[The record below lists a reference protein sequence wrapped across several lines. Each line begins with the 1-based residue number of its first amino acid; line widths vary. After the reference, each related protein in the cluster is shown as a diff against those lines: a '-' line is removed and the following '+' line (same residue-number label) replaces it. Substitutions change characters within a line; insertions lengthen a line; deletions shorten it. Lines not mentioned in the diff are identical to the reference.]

1 LLKAASNISL
11 RVHLHRSHGGFLAKH
26 LSGKH
31 QSGANENLTEKP
43 VEPSGAPKSPGRRR
57 FIAGLGAATA
67 AASTGVLAPLVA
79 ASSASARETP
89 DLATQSDFGA
99 ARSRNGLPAGVTH
112 DRLVQAFSIRVGEA
126 TQDALVGPAV
136 NVNNGDPARYLDQGG
151 TYTKGLPHD
160 DFGRV
165 DLQAFATFTDALNSG
180 EFSDFQKIVVGGT
193 RTLNGPQGGL
203 AFNLEA
209 LDNVQFGQPQ
219 VPPAPKTASDQNAT
233 ELLEH
238 YWASLLRDVAFTDY
252 SSSGLAVAAA
262 VELGSQPT
270 YFGPR
275 SGGKVTPNL
284 LFRGAFPG
292 EALGPYISQ
301 FFIKP
306 TALGAQPMS
315 QQMTSYQPDIDYMY
329 SFGDWLTVQDGNV
342 TGLKNQIDP
351 QLRYMRN
358 GRDLSAFTHVDVLYQ
373 AYFTALLV
381 LGTIGAP
388 VNPGN
393 PYVGSKTE
401 NGFGTFGAPDFAG
414 TLTEVATK
422 ALNAVWYQKWFVH
435 LRPRPEAIGGIV
447 HLIMTGQS
455 NKTDVTLSNVIL
467 SSIGL
472 QQSFLKYGTWLLSQ
486 AFPEGSPTHP
496 SYPTGHGVV
505 GGACITV
512 LKFFFDGNFVI
523 PNPKVPSDDGLS
535 LLDYTGADAG
545 QLTVNGE
552 LNKLGHNVSFGHGI
566 HAGIHWRS
574 DTDTSLLLGEA
585 VALSCLKDRART
597 YNEPF
602 TVHLTKFDGTTATI
616 SNRGNP

>member
-1 LLKAASNISL
+1 MASDE
-11 RVHLHRSHGGFLAKH
+11 RQTGTYAT
-26 LSGKH
+26 LSDKTLE
-31 QSGANENLTEKP
+31 S
-43 VEPSGAPKSPGRRR
+43 SGAPKSPGRRR

-67 AASTGVLAPLVA
+67 AVSTGVLAPLAA
-79 ASSASARETP
+79 ASAANAREARESDLGSGASAP
-89 DLATQSDFGA
+89 
-99 ARSRNGLPAGVTH
+99 GLPAGVTNG
-112 DRLVQAFSIRVGEA
+112 RVIEAFELRVGEA
-126 TQDALVGPAV
+126 SRDALAGPAV
-136 NVNNGDPARYLDQGG
+136 NVNNGDTALYADKGG

-165 DLQAFATFTDALNSG
+165 NLTAFASFTKALNSG
-180 EFSDFQKIVVGGT
+180 KFSDFQNIIVGGT
-193 RTLNGPQGGL
+193 RTQNGPQSGL
-203 AFNLEA
+203 AFDLEA
-209 LDNVQFGQPQ
+209 LDSAQFGQPQ
-219 VPPAPKTASDQNAT
+219 VPPAPATASDQNAT

-252 SSSGLAVAAA
+252 DTSALAIDAAT
-262 VELGSQPT
+262 ELGSQPT

-275 SGGKVTPNL
+275 DNTGHVTPNL
-284 LFRGAFPG
+284 LFRGTFPG
-292 EALGPYISQ
+292 ETLGPYLSQ
-301 FFIKP
+301 FFITP
-306 TALGAQPMS
+306 TDLGVQPLS
-315 QQMTSYQPDIDYMY
+315 QQMITYLPGIDYMT
-329 SFGDWLTVQDGNV
+329 SFADWLTVQNGNV
-342 TGLKNQIDP
+342 TGDTNQVDP
-351 QLRYMRN
+351 VLRYRRN
-358 GRDLSAFTHVDVLYQ
+358 GRDLAAFTHVDVLYQ

-393 PYVGSKTE
+393 PYVGSRTE

-447 HLIMTGQS
+447 QLIMTGQS
-455 NKTDVTLSNVIL
+455 NETDVTLSDVIL
-467 SSIGL
+467 NSQGL
-472 QQSFLKYGTWLLSQ
+472 QKSFNANGGSWLLSQ

-496 SYPTGHGVV
+496 SYPTGHGTVA
-505 GGACITV
+505 GACITV

-523 PNPKVPSDDGLS
+523 RNPLVPSSDGLS
-535 LLDYTGADAG
+535 LSPYTGGD

-585 VALSCLKDRART
+585 VALSFLRDRALT

-602 TVHLTKFDGTTATI
+602 TVHITKFDGTTATI
-616 SNRGNP
+616 SNPGHP